1 VPGVQIELAQLME
14 DLIGDLTAVPQ
25 PIEIKLYA
33 TDPSALIPQ
42 AEKVASAISN
52 ISGVV
57 EVKSGVK
64 LAGDAL
70 DLRIDTVRAGI
81 EGVTAD
87 DISRAV
93 DAALTGVIATQLPQ
107 ATKTVGVRVHLPG
120 ALQLR
125 QTALANLPIRA
136 ADGHVFPLHR
146 VAGLVPVTGQPE
158 VSRDNLQPMIAVTG
172 RIEGRGIGA
181 AVGDVQKALAQPG
194 MLGSGVRYELGGL
207 YQQQQIAFAGLA
219 RVFAAAL
226 VAEFILLLFLYERL
240 WLPIIIIGCS
250 LLSTT
255 AVFTALWITGVDLNI
270 TALMGMTMIIGIG
283 TEMAIFYV
291 SEYAELAHEMAPRR
305 ALREA
310 SRNRLRPITM
320 TTLAAILTLMP
331 LALAI
336 GQGSAIQQPLA
347 ISIIAG
353 LLLQFPLVLLVMPVL
368 IGFTLPATRQR
379 QNETLKNPYP

>member
-1 VPGVQIELAQLME
+1 
-14 DLIGDLTAVPQ
+14 
-25 PIEIKLYA
+25 
-33 TDPSALIPQ
+33 
-42 AEKVASAISN
+42 
-52 ISGVV
+52 
-57 EVKSGVK
+57 
-64 LAGDAL
+64 
-70 DLRIDTVRAGI
+70 VRAGI
-81 EGVTAD
+81 EGVTPN
-87 DISRAV
+87 DICRAV

-368 IGFTLPATRQR
+368 IGFTLPATS
-379 QNETLKNPYP
+379 EAK